1 MPTFLLPVA
10 LGLLQIPQA
19 PPSAAPSEKLPLR
32 IVYAGNVG
40 TPYTD
45 VWQRFLGEHTDGVK
59 VVSASALQRSDL
71 DGFDVL
77 IVDGEVESRDEKG
90 EPRLKNERVPL
101 HLDQLQ
107 GFPVV
112 LVGGQGGFLSDEL
125 RLKTSW
131 SHG

>member
-1 MPTFLLPVA
+1 MPTLLLPLA
-10 LGLLQIPQA
+10 LVMLQSPQA
-19 PPSAAPSEKLPLR
+19 PPSDPSNEKLPLR
-32 IVYAGNVG
+32 IVYAGNAG

-45 VWQRFLGEHTDGVK
+45 AWQRFLGDHTDGVK
-59 VVSASALQRSDL
+59 VVSASALQRRDL

-131 SHG
+131 SNG

>member
-1 MPTFLLPVA
+1 MPPLLLPAV
-10 LGLLQIPQA
+10 LVVLQA
-19 PPSAAPSEKLPLR
+19 PQSPVPDPVEKLPLR
-32 IVYAGNVG
+32 ILYAGNAD
-40 TPYTD
+40 TPYTKA
-45 VWQRFLGEHTDGVK
+45 WEQFLGEHTNGVK

-90 EPRLKNERVPL
+90 EPRLKSEKVPL

-112 LVGGQGGFLSDEL
+112 LVGGQGGVLSDEL